1 MTTCTVSAIEAS
13 RQLYAFFF
21 SGRHTITLQDIRYL
35 EDNLTV
41 IDFYL
46 KKKRAELEHI
56 YLKKSDE
63 YKLEI
68 RDGHVGGYVPS
79 HGPGNDYELPTG
91 EGVCELVAV
100 DVRGPSLGS
109 PSRMLLGE

>member
-1 MTTCTVSAIEAS
+1 MTTCTVSAIEGS

-56 YLKKSDE
+56 YSKKADE

-68 RDGHVGGYVPS
+68 RDGHVGDHVSNDGA
-79 HGPGNDYELPTG
+79 GRDYELPTSQTDGQLVESNTDGAESCCG
-91 EGVCELVAV
+91 ESSG
-100 DVRGPSLGS
+100 
-109 PSRMLLGE
+109 M